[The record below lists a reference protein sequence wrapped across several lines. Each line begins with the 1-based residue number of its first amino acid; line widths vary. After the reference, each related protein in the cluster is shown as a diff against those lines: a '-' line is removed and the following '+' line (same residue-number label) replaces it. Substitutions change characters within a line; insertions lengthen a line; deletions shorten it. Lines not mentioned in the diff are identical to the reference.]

1 MRRPWFAAEADQV
14 AGDACRTPESNAERR
29 ACRTRSRSIPSAR
42 DRGEPRHGFN
52 ITRRLG
58 AVLGPALRF
67 VGPHRDL
74 MRAFAEGV
82 TDDHVENQP
91 AARARSVTETEGALI
106 SGIRCPGAAGWVP
119 DRGEPAENKAVR
131 QGCRP
136 ASPNST
142 EEATARLSQFA
153 RVYEDELTIARC
165 LGAQVLTAAS
175 RRFLR
180 LTGNKPDRS
189 ALSAP
194 RPGSSWGKRWR
205 PCVPPHHDH
214 VAAPKPA

>member
-42 DRGEPRHGFN
+42 DRGEPHHAFN
-52 ITRRLG
+52 LTRRLG
-58 AVLGPALRF
+58 AELGPALRF
-67 VGPHRDL
+67 VGMHCDL
-74 MRAFAEGV
+74 IRAFAEGV
-82 TDDHVENQP
+82 MDDPVENQP
-91 AARARSVTETEGALI
+91 AAG
-106 SGIRCPGAAGWVP
+106 SGECDRDRRCPHLWYPWPWCGGLVP
-119 DRGEPAENKAVR
+119 DRGEPVENKAMR

-136 ASPNST
+136 ISPNST

-153 RVYEDELTIARC
+153 RVHEDELTIARC

-189 ALSAP
+189 AL
-194 RPGSSWGKRWR
+194 
-205 PCVPPHHDH
+205 
-214 VAAPKPA
+214 